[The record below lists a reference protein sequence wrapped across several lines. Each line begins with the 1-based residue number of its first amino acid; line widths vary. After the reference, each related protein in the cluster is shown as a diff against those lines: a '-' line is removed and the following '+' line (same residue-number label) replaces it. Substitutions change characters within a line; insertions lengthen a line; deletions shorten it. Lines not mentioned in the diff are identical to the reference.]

1 VGLFFRPNFNVGFT
15 VTSAINPKENFEAS
29 KIMGIINL
37 SPDSFFPESRV
48 SSVSASLKVA
58 ESMIEEGA
66 DYLDVGAESSRPGAK
81 PISEEEEL
89 AIILPVIKQ
98 LCQNFSV
105 PISVDTYKPGVAQKV
120 LEEGVSII
128 NDITGLRYPEMA
140 PVIAEYDAGVIIMH
154 MQGSPAN
161 MQENAH
167 YDDCVRE
174 IKTLLEQ
181 GIQTAEA
188 AGIASDRIWVD
199 PGIGFGKTV
208 KHNLEILANLDAFA
222 LLQKPILLGTS
233 RKSFIGK
240 ILDLPVAERLE
251 GSLATAVIG
260 VLKGANILRV
270 HDIRETYRAVKIASE
285 ILKVQDGK

>member
-1 VGLFFRPNFNVGFT
+1 LNFGFA
-15 VTSAINPKENFEAS
+15 VTLALNSQDKLEAP

-37 SPDSFFPESRV
+37 SPDSFYPDSRV
-48 SSVSASLKVA
+48 PSVPAALKLA
-58 ESMIEEGA
+58 ERMIEEGA

-89 AIILPVIKQ
+89 AIILPVVKR
-98 LCQNFSV
+98 LCRDFSV
-105 PISVDTYKPGVAQKV
+105 PVSVDTYKPGVAQKI

-140 PVIAEYDAGVIIMH
+140 PIIAEYDAGVVIMH
-154 MQGSPAN
+154 MRGSPDN
-161 MQENAH
+161 MQEDLH
-167 YDDCVRE
+167 YDDCMGE
-174 IKTLLEQ
+174 IRQFLGQ
-181 GIQTAEA
+181 GIRTAEA

-208 KHNLEILANLDAFA
+208 RHNLEILANLDSFVS
-222 LLQKPILLGTS
+222 LQKPVLLGTS

-260 VLKGANILRV
+260 LIKGAKILRV
-270 HDIRETYRAVKIASE
+270 HDVQETYRAVKIASE
-285 ILKVQDGK
+285 ILKAQNEK

>member
-1 VGLFFRPNFNVGFT
+1 
-15 VTSAINPKENFEAS
+15 
-29 KIMGIINL
+29 MGIINL
-37 SPDSFFPESRV
+37 SPDSFYPDSRV
-48 SSVSASLKVA
+48 PSVPAALKVA
-58 ESMIEEGA
+58 ESMIEAGA
-66 DYLDVGAESSRPGAK
+66 DYLDVGGESSRPGTK

-89 AIILPVIKQ
+89 AIVLPVIKQ
-98 LCQNFSV
+98 LCRNFSV

-140 PVIAEYDAGVIIMH
+140 PIIAEYDAGVIIMH
-154 MQGSPAN
+154 MQGFPEH
-161 MQENAH
+161 MQEDPH
-167 YDDCVRE
+167 YDDCVGE
-174 IKTLLEQ
+174 IKTFLKQ
-181 GIQTAEA
+181 GIRIAEA

-208 KHNLEILANLDAFA
+208 EHNLEILANLDSFA
-222 LLQKPILLGTS
+222 SLQKPILLGTS

-260 VLKGANILRV
+260 MIKGARILRV
-270 HDIRETYRAVKIASE
+270 HDVLETYRAVKITSE
-285 ILKVQDGK
+285 ILKVQNEQ